1 MAIEYDG
8 VLLRCE
14 ELDQWSTQIRDQAVI
29 QLIENVKSALTDQ
42 SISFEN
48 IQSVCQK
55 VYIETNDVV
64 EVAKTASQVFG
75 VSSMSPVSIIP
86 KDELSLSDSHDKTHF
101 EECDDKVFRSTE
113 RLDGI
118 GGLPTGFQGRAVCT
132 ISGGLDSPVAAFKI
146 MKRGCIPIFVH
157 FDNFPFGDESTR
169 NLAIR
174 QARKL
179 TEYIHGHEIKMYI
192 VPHGE
197 DLTEVLRH
205 APRKMTCVFCRRNM
219 YRLAQ
224 EIARIED
231 ADAIVTGE
239 IIGEQAS
246 QTTRNLLAEES
257 AVDDIPII
265 RPCIGDDKVEIE
277 KMARKIDT
285 YKFAHEAVSCCS
297 LPPKYPTVY
306 ADIKKIK
313 SAESKMDMG
322 WIATEMAQA
331 EVIIMQAGV
340 KDH

>member
-1 MAIEYDG
+1 
-8 VLLRCE
+8 
-14 ELDQWSTQIRDQAVI
+14 
-29 QLIENVKSALTDQ
+29 
-42 SISFEN
+42 
-48 IQSVCQK
+48 
-55 VYIETNDVV
+55 
-64 EVAKTASQVFG
+64 
-75 VSSMSPVSIIP
+75 
-86 KDELSLSDSHDKTHF
+86 
-101 EECDDKVFRSTE
+101 
-113 RLDGI
+113 
-118 GGLPTGFQGRAVCT
+118 
-132 ISGGLDSPVAAFKI
+132 
-146 MKRGCIPIFVH
+146 
-157 FDNFPFGDESTR
+157 
-169 NLAIR
+169 
-174 QARKL
+174 
-179 TEYIHGHEIKMYI
+179 
-192 VPHGE
+192 
-197 DLTEVLRH
+197 
-205 APRKMTCVFCRRNM
+205 M

-277 KMARKIDT
+277 TMARKIDT

-322 WIATEMAQA
+322 LIATEMAQA
-331 EVIIMQAGV
+331 EVIIIQAGV